1 MASAHRSPVARGHR
15 VKGCARMHA
24 AAATASFRHP
34 FALLALVA
42 LLLGCGRDAP
52 GGGGATTDTAALGEP
67 AALRALADSLLPTL
81 ERLAGLAVTGPVRI
95 EQRSV
100 AQVREYVEAQLAE
113 ELPPAAL
120 DGVQSTYA
128 LLGLIP
134 DTLDLGALM
143 LDLYT
148 EQIVGYYDPETE
160 TLYAVEG
167 VPAESLRPVVAH
179 ELVHALQDQHA
190 NLDSLISR
198 ERGNDRQL
206 AAQAAI
212 EGHAMLVMF
221 ALLAS
226 EAAGEAVD
234 PATLPNPAEQLRA
247 AMESPGAGLPVFR
260 RAPRAMQEM
269 LLFPY
274 VSGASFVQAFWRTG
288 LDDDNHKPPLGDAL
302 PQSTE
307 QVLWPADRFI
317 DRDAPTEL
325 RFDDAGDG
333 RPVYENTL
341 GAFETRLFLDHHL
354 GADTAHA
361 RGWDGDRFRLLE
373 GPDSAR
379 ALVWYSIWDDTAA
392 ADAFV
397 AQLQRVVGAGA
408 LSTQTAVR
416 AEALDGRPVV
426 RVVIAAPGAPVTTL
440 PTLRLCLEC
449 RP

>member
-1 MASAHRSPVARGHR
+1 MRRYDL
-15 VKGCARMHA
+15 A
-24 AAATASFRHP
+24 AAALA
-34 FALLALVA
+34 ALLA
-42 LLLGCGRDAP
+42 GCGGDAP
-52 GGGGATTDTAALGEP
+52 AGRGAAADTAATGEP

-81 ERLAGLAVTGPVRI
+81 ERLSGLAVTGPVRI

-100 AQVREYVEAQLAE
+100 AQVRAYVEAQLAE

-134 DTLDLGALM
+134 DTLDLGALL

-148 EQIVGYYDPETE
+148 EQIVGYYDPESK

-167 VPAESLRPVVAH
+167 VPPEQLRPVVAH

-190 NLDSLISR
+190 DLDSLISR

-221 ALLAS
+221 ALLTS
-226 EAAGEAVD
+226 EAAGDAVD
-234 PATLPNPAEQLRA
+234 PATVPNPADQLRA

-260 RAPRAMQEM
+260 RAPRAMREM

-274 VSGASFVQAFWRTG
+274 VAGASFVQAFWRTG
-288 LDDDNHKPPLGDAL
+288 IDDDRAPPLGDAL

-307 QVLWPADRFI
+307 QVLWPIDRFI
-317 DRDAPTEL
+317 EDRDAPTEI
-325 RFDDAGDG
+325 RFDDDAGG
-333 RPVYENTL
+333 WQTLYENTL

-354 GADTAHA
+354 QADTLHA
-361 RGWDGDRFRLLE
+361 RGWDGDRFRLLQDA
-373 GPDSAR
+373 DSAR
-379 ALVWYSIWDDTAA
+379 ALVWYSIWDDQTAA
-392 ADAFV
+392 GAFV
-397 AQLQRVVGAGA
+397 AQLRRIVDAGG
-408 LSTQTAVR
+408 LSADIRTD
-416 AEALDGRPVV
+416 ALDGRPVV
-426 RVVIAAPGAPVTTL
+426 RVVIAPRGAAL
-440 PTLRLCLEC
+440 PTVSAPRLCDEC
-449 RP
+449 GS